1 MPNQRSQE
9 QAEYEYSEENF
20 GDGMFEFRGYHV
32 SYDPMPDE
40 IPAEIP
46 VEIPDEIYTELFKK
60 CSQLRSEILDH
71 ISGDETLEIYQKVQ
85 SFLLTERTFE
95 KDIIGIM
102 FDDIELEEG
111 ENNFI
116 VTKLLQAYIIDLDL
130 KSQEDVKRILH
141 PYSKLEDSKLEDSKL
156 EDSKLEDSK
165 LKDSKLKDSKLKD
178 SKLKDSKLKDS
189 KLEDSKLEDSKLEE
203 DVALEPDIKKPP
215 VFTTKST
222 PAPVVREAI
231 QKSCWQRFTDLFQC
245 C

>member
-1 MPNQRSQE
+1 MPNRRSQE
-9 QAEYEYSEENF
+9 QAEVYSAQDF
-20 GDGMFEFRGYHV
+20 IDGMFQFQGYPV
-32 SYDPMPDE
+32 YYDPIPAE

-116 VTKLLQAYIIDLDL
+116 VTKLLQAYIIGLDL
-130 KSQEDVKRILH
+130 KSHEDVERILGL
-141 PYSKLEDSKLEDSKL
+141 KLGEG
-156 EDSKLEDSK
+156 
-165 LKDSKLKDSKLKD
+165 
-178 SKLKDSKLKDS
+178 
-189 KLEDSKLEDSKLEE
+189 
-203 DVALEPDIKKPP
+203 VVFEPNINQPP
-215 VFTTKST
+215 VFTTEST
-222 PAPVVREAI
+222 PAPVVREAT